1 MIEVGVVKAVD
12 ITPRGAGVPSFLPFF
27 SFVHLLPYLFLFF
40 TFSLFP
46 FLVRFTYFL
55 LLSIHSLSTSIVTTP
70 FPGEPG

>member
-40 TFSLFP
+40 TFSLFIFWFALP
-46 FLVRFTYFL
+46 IFFFCLYIRFLPV
-55 LLSIHSLSTSIVTTP
+55 
-70 FPGEPG
+70 